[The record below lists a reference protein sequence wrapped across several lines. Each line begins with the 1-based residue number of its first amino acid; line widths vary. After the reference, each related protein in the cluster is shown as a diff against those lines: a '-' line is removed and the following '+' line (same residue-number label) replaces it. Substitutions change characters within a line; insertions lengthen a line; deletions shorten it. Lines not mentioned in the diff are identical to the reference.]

1 MPATDAGWRAW
12 SGAEWTERVRGVL
25 DGRLGIDLDYGATID
40 GDWTAAVGQVAS
52 EADEGMQIAVDSRD
66 PARARGAAL
75 DAAVAPI
82 VYRRQATSSRYTV
95 TVDTATTLPTG
106 ALYRDPDAQTWVVV
120 AGGTFGVGD
129 EVVVEAQDA
138 GVIALSQSA
147 PTTLVPI
154 SALVVPTDLTYT
166 PGDDYTIGRDIE
178 TDSQLRRR
186 WSLSLGRP
194 RCPTGPGIR
203 RTLLA
208 VEWVIA
214 TSAIRTAPGVLAIY
228 VAPTPVGTDRQDEI
242 AAAIYS
248 CVGASTYTDGSTAIT
263 TTGADGRPVVIRYTG
278 ATTQAVT
285 TVLQVVLATGVAL
298 DQVLD
303 AIEDAIG
310 GVYDALEVGDTL
322 RRLEILGALAS
333 VAGVVGF
340 GVCTLDGGTADITP
354 ASSTTLLVL
363 GTLTVTV

>member
-1 MPATDAGWRAW
+1 MPATSAGWRAW
-12 SGAEWTERVRGVL
+12 SGAVWTARVRGVL
-25 DGRLGIDLDYGATID
+25 DGRLGIALDYGATID
-40 GDWTAAVGQVAS
+40 GDWTAAMGQVAS
-52 EADEGMQIAVDSRD
+52 EADEGVQIAVDSRD

-82 VYRRQATSSRYTV
+82 VYRRQATNSRYTV

-120 AGGTFGVGD
+120 AGGTYGVGD

-138 GVIALSQSA
+138 GVVALSQSA
-147 PTTLVPI
+147 PTALVPI

-208 VEWVIA
+208 VE
-214 TSAIRTAPGVLAIY
+214 
-228 VAPTPVGTDRQDEI
+228 
-242 AAAIYS
+242 
-248 CVGASTYTDGSTAIT
+248 
-263 TTGADGRPVVIRYTG
+263 
-278 ATTQAVT
+278 
-285 TVLQVVLATGVAL
+285 
-298 DQVLD
+298 
-303 AIEDAIG
+303 
-310 GVYDALEVGDTL
+310 
-322 RRLEILGALAS
+322 
-333 VAGVVGF
+333 
-340 GVCTLDGGTADITP
+340 
-354 ASSTTLLVL
+354 
-363 GTLTVTV
+363 

>member
-1 MPATDAGWRAW
+1 MPATDAGWRAR
-12 SGAEWTERVRGVL
+12 SGAEWTEDIRGEL
-25 DGRLGIDLDYGATID
+25 DSALGFSPGYDATIEA
-40 GDWTAAVGQVAS
+40 DWTAAIGQAAAD
-52 EADEGMQIAVDSRD
+52 ADEGMQIAVDSRD

-82 VYRRQATSSRYTV
+82 VYRRQATNSRYTC
-95 TVDTATTLPTG
+95 TVDTAATIPTG
-106 ALYRDPDAQTWVVV
+106 TLYRDPDAQTWVVV

-138 GVIALSQSA
+138 GVVAMSQA
-147 PTTLVPI
+147 VPTALVPI
-154 SALVVPTDLTYT
+154 SALVTPSDLTYT
-166 PGDDYTIGRDIE
+166 PGDDYTVGRDVE

-194 RCPTGPGIR
+194 RCPTAPGIR

-208 VEWVIA
+208 VEWVVA

-242 AAAIYS
+242 AEAIYS
-248 CVGASTYTDGSTAIT
+248 CVGASTYTDGGTAIT
-263 TTGADGRPVVIRYTG
+263 IAGADGRDVVIRYTG

-285 TVLQVVLATGVAL
+285 VALQVVLAVGVAL
-298 DQVLD
+298 ADVLG
-303 AIEDAIG
+303 AIEDGIG
-310 GVYDALEVGDTL
+310 AVFDVLEVGDTL
-322 RRLEILGALAS
+322 RRLEILGALAN

-340 GVCTLDGGTADITP
+340 GTCTLDGGTADITP
-354 ASSTTLLVL
+354 ASSTTLLTL